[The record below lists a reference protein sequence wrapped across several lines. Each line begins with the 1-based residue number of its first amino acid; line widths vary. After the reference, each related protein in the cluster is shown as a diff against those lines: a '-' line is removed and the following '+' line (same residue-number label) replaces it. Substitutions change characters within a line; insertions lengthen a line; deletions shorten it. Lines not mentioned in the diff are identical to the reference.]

1 MDKKVFFYVQHL
13 LGIGHLKRASILSN
27 ELQRNNF
34 EVYLISGG
42 MPVPNLILNNVK
54 LIQLPSIK
62 VINGDFNQIVDKNNI
77 LVDEKF
83 FLKRSDALSKLFIE
97 INPDILIIEMY
108 PFGRKSIELELENLL
123 IQVKNIN
130 KNIFVLSSV
139 RDILIKKKKI
149 SRYKEMLTK
158 FNKYFDY
165 VLVHSDEK
173 IISFDD
179 TFPFTNKIQTQLFH
193 TGYVVDNLKRSNFKK
208 RKKEII
214 VSAGGGAVGKKILKT
229 AILSREKTIIK
240 DYKWRILIG
249 TNESEETITELK
261 DLVNKNQ
268 GNIIIE
274 KAHPNLRDLLVRS
287 ELSISQGG
295 YNTMLDIVSSEIK
308 AVVIPFNEKNDS
320 DQSLR
325 ASLFKKY
332 FNIEVLDEKNLN
344 SDNLASIINISYLS
358 KKKNKHHINLYGAK
372 NTVSFINKLYDL

>member
-1 MDKKVFFYVQHL
+1 MNKKVFFYVQHL

-27 ELQRNNF
+27 ELQKNKF

-62 VINGDFNQIVDKNNI
+62 ALNGDFNQIVDENNI
-77 LVDEKF
+77 LVDKEF
-83 FLKRSDALSKLFIE
+83 FLKRSNLLLELFIK

-108 PFGRKSIELELENLL
+108 PFGRRSIELELKNLL

-130 KNIFVLSSV
+130 QNIFIFSSV

-173 IISFDD
+173 IISFDN
-179 TFPFTNKIQTQLFH
+179 TFPFTNKIQTKIFH
-193 TGYVVDNLKRSNFKK
+193 TGYVVDSLNSSNFE
-208 RKKEII
+208 RRNKEII
-214 VSAGGGAVGKKILKT
+214 VSAGGGAVGKQILKT
-229 AILSREKTIIK
+229 AILSREKTIVK
-240 DYKWRILIG
+240 DYKWRILVGI
-249 TNESEETITELK
+249 NESKVTIKELQS
-261 DLVNKNQ
+261 LANKNH
-268 GNIIIE
+268 GNISIE
-274 KAHPNLRDLLVRS
+274 KAHPNLHNVLAQS

-295 YNTMLDIVSSEIK
+295 YNTMLDIISSGIK
-308 AVVIPFNEKNDS
+308 AVVIPFNEKNSS
-320 DQSLR
+320 DQPLR

-332 FNIEVLDEKNLN
+332 FNIEVLDEKKLN
-344 SDNLASIINISYLS
+344 VNNLANSINISYLS
-358 KKKNKHHINLYGAK
+358 KKENKHCINLKGAE
-372 NTVSFINKLYDL
+372 NTVTFINRLYDL